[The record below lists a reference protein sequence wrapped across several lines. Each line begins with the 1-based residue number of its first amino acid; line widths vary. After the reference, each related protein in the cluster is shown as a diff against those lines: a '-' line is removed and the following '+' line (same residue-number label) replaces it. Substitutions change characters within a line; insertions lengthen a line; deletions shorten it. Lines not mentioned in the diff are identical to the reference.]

1 MKRNRKKTS
10 MLEALRNT
18 LGNVTMACKV
28 TNITRQTHYEWMH
41 TDPDYKTEVESI
53 LDEQGDFVENKLLQ
67 AIKDGD
73 TTAIIFY
80 CKTKLK
86 RRGYTE
92 KQEVNV
98 SGDLKVD
105 IVYGDEQ

>member
-1 MKRNRKKTS
+1 MKRNKKKS
-10 MLEALRNT
+10 AMLQALRNT
-18 LGNVTMACKV
+18 LGNVTMACKAS
-28 TNITRQTHYEWMH
+28 NIARQTHYEWLY
-41 TDPDYKTEVESI
+41 TDPEYKSEVDSI

-86 RRGYTE
+86 SRGYTE
-92 KQEVNV
+92 KQEVDMNA
-98 SGDLKVD
+98 D
-105 IVYGDEQ
+105 IIIDCHET

>member
-86 RRGYTE
+86 NRGYTE
-92 KQEVNV
+92 KQEVDMNA
-98 SGDLKVD
+98 D
-105 IVYGDEQ
+105 ITITVAEGE